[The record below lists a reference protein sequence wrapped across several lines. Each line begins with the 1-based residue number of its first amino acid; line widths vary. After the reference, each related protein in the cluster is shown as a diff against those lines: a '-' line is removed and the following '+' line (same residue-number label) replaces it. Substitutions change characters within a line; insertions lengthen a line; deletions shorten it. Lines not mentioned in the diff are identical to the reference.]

1 MTITLSKRIVERS
14 EIEIPVP
21 SFWINQ
27 GGRLMAII
35 NEENVIVLYKRDNY
49 TNIVS
54 GTADMMKTWTE
65 EIHEFLPIHESQFFD
80 AHEEALESLSLSPK
94 LTHKNY
100 VADLES
106 IGVKRKEA

>member
-21 SFWINQ
+21 SYWLNSQ
-27 GGRLMAII
+27 GRLMGII
-35 NEENVIVLYKRDNY
+35 NDLNVIVLMKMENY
-49 TNIVS
+49 TNITS
-54 GTADMMKTWTE
+54 GTAEAMKHWTE
-65 EIHEFLPIHESQFFD
+65 DIHEYVQVDESQFFD
-80 AHEEALESLSLSPK
+80 AHKEALESLSLSPK